1 MTNKDLTPL
10 LDERGIFAAIAIDQR
25 GALKRL
31 LQDQATDENMSAFK
45 GLVSEILTP
54 HGSSILLDPEYG
66 LPASERRDA
75 HAGLILSY
83 EQTGYDKGDD
93 RRLPRLVLNQS
104 VQRLK
109 EAGADAVKILLY
121 YDVDDAEETNGI
133 KHAFVER
140 VGSECEAEDMPFLLE
155 ILTYDSQLQD
165 EKSAEYA
172 KLRPSKVIRSMKAF
186 SDPRYKVDVLKVET
200 PTNMNF
206 VEGLG
211 GETSVYTQA
220 EAAEHFK
227 AQAES
232 TTLPYIFLSGGISAD
247 LFQRT
252 LTFAKES
259 GSTFNGVLCGRAT
272 WKGATEAFVK
282 EGESAARQWITEEGL
297 RNLQALNEV
306 NERYATPIE

>member
-1 MTNKDLTPL
+1 
-10 LDERGIFAAIAIDQR
+10 
-25 GALKRL
+25 
-31 LQDQATDENMSAFK
+31 MSAFK

-66 LPASERRDA
+66 LPASQRRDA

-93 RRLPRLVLNQS
+93 RRLS

-121 YDVDDAEETNGI
+121 YDVDDTEETNAI

-140 VGSECEAEDMPFLLE
+140 VGSECEAEHMPFLLE

-172 KLRPSKVIRSMKAF
+172 KLRPAKVINSMKVF

-211 GETSVYTQA
+211 AETPVYTQE

-227 AQAES
+227 AQAKS

-272 WKGATEAFVK
+272 WKDATEAFVK
-282 EGESAARQWITEEGL
+282 EGETAARQWIAEEGL

-306 NERYATPIE
+306 NERYATPIK